1 MTPLA
6 IAVVAAMSPVAQAQ
20 DAALEEIIVTAQKRT
35 QNLQDVPISVQV
47 LGNQQLEELNING
60 FEDYILFMPTVSF
73 VSERPGISQVYMRG
87 ISSGAHIFA
96 TNVG

>member
-6 IAVVAAMSPVAQAQ
+6 IAVVAATYPAAPTLAQ

-47 LGNQQLEELNING
+47 LGHQQPVRHTTHHHEQTADRRVRN
-60 FEDYILFMPTVSF
+60 
-73 VSERPGISQVYMRG
+73 RC
-87 ISSGAHIFA
+87 
-96 TNVG
+96 